1 MCRIGAA
8 FEGDEDGER
17 KLVSEAYHYTIMC
30 VSLEV
35 QNTLKINVFIYS
47 FLLCLDVSWHP
58 IVEFISSPNR
68 PRGALDNDKK
78 H

>member
-1 MCRIGAA
+1 M
-8 FEGDEDGER
+8 EKER
-17 KLVSEAYHYTIMC
+17 KLVSEAYHYTMC

-35 QNTLKINVFIYS
+35 QNTLEINVFMYS
-47 FLLCLDVSWHP
+47 RLDVSWHP